1 MSSIGPM
8 ARWTWEMSGLQ
19 VPSRP
24 GAMTRDARESGEVE
38 AESAGG
44 AVEWV
49 VRYGPWD
56 CFDQD
61 EGLTIRVEPAN
72 QQVQES

>member
-1 MSSIGPM
+1 MGTWM
-8 ARWTWEMSGLQ
+8 WEMSGLQ
-19 VPSRP
+19 MPPSP
-24 GAMTRDARESGEVE
+24 GSMTRDARESGMVE
-38 AESAGG
+38 GESAGV